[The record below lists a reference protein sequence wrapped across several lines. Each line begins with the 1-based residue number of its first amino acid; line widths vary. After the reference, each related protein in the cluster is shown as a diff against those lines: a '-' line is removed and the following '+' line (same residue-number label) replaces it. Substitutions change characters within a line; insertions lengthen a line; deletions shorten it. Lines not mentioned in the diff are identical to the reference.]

1 MYSDTVVV
9 GDVTYTAS
17 DFNECSADFG
27 SSASFTQCMDL
38 SSCITVSV
46 VQGPSGYPWTG
57 ETGWTITDAAG
68 NVLAS
73 HVGTNAYSG
82 ALAPSQTF

>member
-1 MYSDTVVV
+1 MYSDDTVVV

-17 DFNECSADFG
+17 DFNSASADFG

-46 VQGPSGYPWTG
+46 VQVPSEYPWTG
-57 ETGWTITDAAG
+57 GHQDGLTRIKQ
-68 NVLAS
+68 VM
-73 HVGTNAYSG
+73 Y
-82 ALAPSQTF
+82 